1 MVPTHF
7 IIKKVILL
15 EVILIKV
22 LGFLEIA
29 SIFDPHKAF
38 KAQQN
43 CAVDGSQ
50 KSNLE

>member
-15 EVILIKV
+15 EVILIEV

-38 KAQQN
+38 KA
-43 CAVDGSQ
+43 
-50 KSNLE
+50 